1 MIGPGRHPGT
11 TEGEGGETATHT
23 TSSTTESPSAKGG
36 ETERPQKRHE
46 PTKAHN
52 QAKGDNYRKT
62 KRNQPKQQN
71 KGQPKGRGW
80 TATMRRQSGGGA
92 EKGHAIRT
100 HRATWPMR
108 AEISDTQGTH
118 SLGHNIK
125 LTTKGGETRARKSKG
140 RKGRGEGIATS
151 YFVQCIRGNGVCPI
165 EGSHSNYCQSRR
177 KQDAAL
183 PALRHE
189 DAARCT
195 CPERL
200 PDHHQASVFVASDWE
215 IRVFV
220 HVA

>member
-1 MIGPGRHPGT
+1 
-11 TEGEGGETATHT
+11 
-23 TSSTTESPSAKGG
+23 
-36 ETERPQKRHE
+36 
-46 PTKAHN
+46 
-52 QAKGDNYRKT
+52 
-62 KRNQPKQQN
+62 
-71 KGQPKGRGW
+71 
-80 TATMRRQSGGGA
+80 
-92 EKGHAIRT
+92 
-100 HRATWPMR
+100 MR

-200 PDHHQASVFVASDWE
+200 PDHHQASVFAASDLE
-215 IRVFV
+215 IRVLV